1 MDRIEVWTD
10 VITSVGVIISL
21 IFGLIGMV
29 FTQQQ
34 ISLSNKQALFDK
46 RYECYRLLTHIHSLC
61 EHNLRLINTEKK
73 ERCMAVDFVT
83 SLLTNSVD
91 FYKMTNIFNNDASQT
106 DKVTF
111 LSGVEFL
118 QDKSLQA
125 SFLFPKEQA
134 DFIANYFSNYSN
146 LLNELY
152 KYKCLLDNIKDIPKY
167 MIGTQSQIAEEQ
179 RKMLHGELADEL
191 LNNIDA
197 YKGKLEELNEIYSS
211 NIAFLSACMTLI
223 PMQMTRRIEMKQKK
237 DKTGLIFKI
246 GLSVPQ
252 QKEIYKDRMEKLS
265 DKTLNNFTPI
275 SMATTAKE
283 ELKNKLAIEE
293 WVNSYVG
300 AAKELAQLNQ
310 DRCNGGKTRARYVLC
325 KYNYTLP
332 TVFLIRHAAE
342 LAIKEAIDKSGKEPN
357 NSTHDLDKLWSSLL
371 SQLPKSKTQT
381 DRQIINQAHKFL
393 QYISHL
399 DNDGTKVRYPVDKN
413 GNYTHA
419 EFEWIDCIKLS
430 NTLDAFVTTLRSIDW
445 EHVKASKGKET
456 KKEG

>member
-1 MDRIEVWTD
+1 MAEDTK
-10 VITSVGVIISL
+10 TK
-21 IFGLIGMV
+21 
-29 FTQQQ
+29 T
-34 ISLSNKQALFDK
+34 
-46 RYECYRLLTHIHSLC
+46 
-61 EHNLRLINTEKK
+61 KK
-73 ERCMAVDFVT
+73 EPKRANK
-83 SLLTNSVD
+83 LTNARI
-91 FYKMTNIFNNDASQT
+91 KKEI
-106 DKVTF
+106 
-111 LSGVEFL
+111 EFL
-118 QDKSLQA
+118 QSMFAGIDDEDKKSLVN
-125 SFLFPKEQA
+125 SLV
-134 DFIANYFSNYSN
+134 
-146 LLNELY
+146 
-152 KYKCLLDNIKDIPKY
+152 
-167 MIGTQSQIAEEQ
+167 EE
-179 RKMLHGELADEL
+179 A
-191 LNNIDA
+191 
-197 YKGKLEELNEIYSS
+197 
-211 NIAFLSACMTLI
+211 AFLKVACF
-223 PMQMTRRIEMKQKK
+223 Q
-237 DKTGLIFKI
+237 
-246 GLSVPQ
+246 
-252 QKEIYKDRMEKLS
+252 
-265 DKTLNNFTPI
+265 
-275 SMATTAKE
+275 AKE

-310 DRCNGGKTRARYVLC
+310 DRCNGGKTKARYVLC